1 MILVCLIGQVKSVIE
16 EILEKLP
23 EEYDVAE
30 MAAKTTQRS
39 PYVLVC
45 FQECERMN
53 LLLAEMRRS
62 LSELA
67 LGLKVLAAAYKFK
80 RRRSQGFNQRDRVC
94 PTGGAERLL
103 QHGGP
108 PVGSV
113 HRLGSRVLGQD
124 GVSLH
129 QNTGTVVTSLS
140 LIHEMSF
147 GISQVAVGSLVLTF
161 PFTGLPI

>member
-1 MILVCLIGQVKSVIE
+1 MIPVCLVGQVKSVLE

-62 LSELA
+62 LGELA
-67 LGLKVLAAAYKFK
+67 LGLKVLAAAYQLK
-80 RRRSQGFNQRDRVC
+80 RLRSQGFNQRDRVC
-94 PTGGAERLL
+94 VPQGELSVSSSMEGL
-103 QHGGP
+103 QSALFTD
-108 PVGSV
+108 SV
-113 HRLGSRVLGQD
+113 PESWARMGCPSTKTLAQW
-124 GVSLH
+124 
-129 QNTGTVVTSLS
+129 
-140 LIHEMSF
+140 
-147 GISQVAVGSLVLTF
+147 
-161 PFTGLPI
+161 

>member
-1 MILVCLIGQVKSVIE
+1 MPPEGRAWLRAWRRRLRVAVQKLRRCHAVPLQSLTLVHLLDQVKTVME

-53 LLLAEMRRS
+53 LLLAEMKRS

-67 LGLKVLAAAYKFK
+67 LGLKVLLPPFK
-80 RRRSQGFNQRDRVC
+80 TKR
-94 PTGGAERLL
+94 
-103 QHGGP
+103 
-108 PVGSV
+108 
-113 HRLGSRVLGQD
+113 
-124 GVSLH
+124 
-129 QNTGTVVTSLS
+129 
-140 LIHEMSF
+140 
-147 GISQVAVGSLVLTF
+147 
-161 PFTGLPI
+161 

>member
-1 MILVCLIGQVKSVIE
+1 
-16 EILEKLP
+16 
-23 EEYDVAE
+23 
-30 MAAKTTQRS
+30 
-39 PYVLVC
+39 
-45 FQECERMN
+45 MN

-67 LGLKVLAAAYKFK
+67 LGLKVLAAAYEFK
-80 RRRSQGFNQRDRVC
+80 RRRSRGFNQRHCVR

-103 QHGGP
+103 QHGEP

-147 GISQVAVGSLVLTF
+147 GIGQAAVGSLVLTS
-161 PFTGLPI
+161 PFAGLPI

>member
-67 LGLKVLAAAYKFK
+67 LGLKVLAASYKFK
-80 RRRSQGFNQRDRVC
+80 RRRSL
-94 PTGGAERLL
+94 A
-103 QHGGP
+103 
-108 PVGSV
+108 
-113 HRLGSRVLGQD
+113 
-124 GVSLH
+124 
-129 QNTGTVVTSLS
+129 
-140 LIHEMSF
+140 
-147 GISQVAVGSLVLTF
+147 
-161 PFTGLPI
+161 GL

>member
-1 MILVCLIGQVKSVIE
+1 MIVVFHIEQVKTVME

-67 LGLKVLAAAYKFK
+67 LGLKVLLAPFK
-80 RRRSQGFNQRDRVC
+80 MK
-94 PTGGAERLL
+94 T
-103 QHGGP
+103 
-108 PVGSV
+108 
-113 HRLGSRVLGQD
+113 
-124 GVSLH
+124 
-129 QNTGTVVTSLS
+129 
-140 LIHEMSF
+140 
-147 GISQVAVGSLVLTF
+147 
-161 PFTGLPI
+161 

>member
-1 MILVCLIGQVKSVIE
+1 MRVAVRKLRRRHGVPLQSMILVYLIGQVRMVME

-30 MAAKTTQRS
+30 MAAKTSQRS

-67 LGLKVLAAAYKFK
+67 LGLKVHLAPSEMK
-80 RRRSQGFNQRDRVC
+80 R
-94 PTGGAERLL
+94 
-103 QHGGP
+103 
-108 PVGSV
+108 
-113 HRLGSRVLGQD
+113 
-124 GVSLH
+124 
-129 QNTGTVVTSLS
+129 
-140 LIHEMSF
+140 
-147 GISQVAVGSLVLTF
+147 
-161 PFTGLPI
+161 